1 VATRA
6 ARGPGTL
13 SRLSS
18 PGLPGS
24 STEWATAARPE
35 DELLLACARTR
46 MDPPTVSR
54 LHALLHGE
62 LDWEYILRT
71 ARWHGILPLVHRH
84 LRRAEPGLCP
94 AAVLERLEKAFE
106 RTQRRNLFL
115 ALQLCAILKRFTAH
129 GIPAIPYRG
138 PVLAMAAYGHVAYRE
153 FSDLDILVNKRDVLR
168 AKEVLLAEGFLPNVA
183 LSESQERSLV
193 ESQHAYSMVRPDRS
207 AMVELHWEIS
217 PRHVSLLLEPG
228 RLWERLEPV
237 TIAGTTVM
245 TLAAQV
251 LLPSL
256 CEHGAKHVWER
267 LVWIC
272 DIAELT
278 QARPDL
284 DWARMV
290 AEARQASSERML
302 TLGLRV
308 AADLLGA
315 PMPEPVRHRAEGD
328 AVIPALSATVRARLF
343 RDDRRPSGLLEQARF
358 HLRVRERWRDR
369 IRYCWLAMM
378 TLTVADWEERKLP
391 RALSFLHYPLRLVRL
406 AAGAYEHH
414 HH

>member
-1 VATRA
+1 
-6 ARGPGTL
+6 
-13 SRLSS
+13 
-18 PGLPGS
+18 
-24 STEWATAARPE
+24 
-35 DELLLACARTR
+35 
-46 MDPPTVSR
+46 MDPPTVSH
-54 LHALLHGE
+54 LHALLRGE

-71 ARWHGILPLVHRH
+71 ARWHGILPLVYRH
-84 LRRAEPGLCP
+84 LQGMEPGLFP
-94 AAVLERLEKAFE
+94 AGVPERLKESFEK
-106 RTQRRNLFL
+106 TQRRNLYL
-115 ALQLCAILKRFTAH
+115 TLQLCAILNRFTAH

-138 PVLAMAAYGHVAYRE
+138 PVLAMAAYGHVGYRE

-168 AKEVLLAEGFLPNVA
+168 AKEILLAEGFLPNVP

-217 PRHVSLLLEPG
+217 PRHVSLLLEPA

-237 TIAGTTVM
+237 TLAGTTVM
-245 TLAAQV
+245 TLAPEV

-256 CEHGAKHVWER
+256 CEHGAKHMWER

-290 AEARQASSERML
+290 AEARQVASERML
-302 TLGLRV
+302 ALGLRV

-315 PMPEPVRHRAEGD
+315 PMPEPVRRRAEVD
-328 AVIPALSATVRARLF
+328 AVIPGLSATVRARLF
-343 RDDRRPSGLLEQARF
+343 RNDHRPSGLLEQARF

-378 TLTVADWEERKLP
+378 TLTVADWEERRLP